1 MCKLSLY
8 MKQALQ
14 AAGRRDVFLYYN
26 DGPGSHMLSSGLCA
40 GLDYW
45 SLDSYQDSGE
55 AAGVE
60 SLYAQVLPKLRG
72 PNPLEVHGQG
82 LFLVPGTYW
91 YIESCH
97 ASCTAQPLGP
107 GPQPHGCCLHGQ
119 AAWVVSKL
127 EEYYAYYR
135 RTQHALVGFNAWHW
149 EDAPSLQP
157 ASFSRGAK
165 TLGPVLWAAVRRVSG
180 NVTAPQ

>member
-60 SLYAQVLPKLRG
+60 SLYAYGSQ
-72 PNPLEVHGQG
+72 
-82 LFLVPGTYW
+82 
-91 YIESCH
+91 
-97 ASCTAQPLGP
+97 
-107 GPQPHGCCLHGQ
+107 
-119 AAWVVSKL
+119 
-127 EEYYAYYR
+127 
-135 RTQHALVGFNAWHW
+135 
-149 EDAPSLQP
+149 
-157 ASFSRGAK
+157 SF
-165 TLGPVLWAAVRRVSG
+165 
-180 NVTAPQ
+180 